1 MTVTADE
8 KTAARKYLVH
18 DHAATTLRGQ
28 AGEEANRHAEEI
40 DDRHPR
46 ARDIALTGTA
56 RELGKLPPHLARHQR
71 QARHLAGI
79 STEQA
84 ARIRDEYRAPERDD
98 PEPREPRRSSSRS
111 GARSGVVS
119 YGSDLVGAAGD
130 TSWGGTITQMFAW
143 GMGLSLFYLV
153 LTRVAA
159 VSKLAQG
166 ATNVVRTVVS
176 PVIDPLNPGGVT
188 PRPIAPTH

>member
-1 MTVTADE
+1 MTTQEERD
-8 KTAARKYLVH
+8 AARKYLVH
-18 DHAATTLRGQ
+18 DHAANTLHGK
-28 AGEEANRHAEEI
+28 AGAEANRHAEEI

-84 ARIRDEYRAPERDD
+84 ARIRDEYRAPEQDAPTRSVV
-98 PEPREPRRSSSRS
+98 PSSTRRSSRS
-111 GARSGVVS
+111 VTS

-176 PVIDPLNPGGVT
+176 PVIDPLNPTGVT
-188 PRPIAPTH
+188 PRPIARTH